1 MARKKQPEKK
11 KQIQTIPNAYIEGA
25 GIVAEERI
33 TETLEKNYMPYAMS
47 VIISRALPEIDGFKP
62 SHRKLLYTMYKMG
75 LLNGARTKSA
85 NVVGQTMRLNPH
97 GDGAIYETM
106 VRLARGNEALL
117 HPYVDSKGNFG
128 KAYSRDMA
136 YAASRYTE
144 VKLEPICQ
152 ELFRD
157 IDKETVD
164 FVPNYDNTMME
175 PSLFPATYPS
185 VLVNANVGIA
195 VSMASAVCPF
205 NLAEVCETTI
215 ALMKNPEHDILTTLK
230 GPDFPG
236 GGFLLMDENELRK
249 VIDTGRGSIKVRAK
263 WNYDKSGGCIEVT
276 EIPYSTTVEAII
288 DKIIENIKNGKLRE
302 ISYVRDETDLGGL
315 KIAIDLKRGA
325 DPEKVMQKLYKL
337 TPLMDSYACNFNI
350 LIGGT
355 PKVMGVREILTEW
368 IAFREECV
376 KRRVYFD
383 LNKKREKL
391 HLLEG
396 LEKILIDIDK
406 AIKIVRETE
415 EEINVVP
422 NLMVGFGIDEIQA
435 EYVAEIKLRHL
446 NREYILNRTK
456 EIDKL
461 REEIADMEETL
472 DSPKKIRSIIAK
484 ELKETAKKYGQP
496 RRTLFFHADEITD
509 VDTEVE
515 VSDDPMNLFLTESG
529 YFKKITPASLR
540 MNAEQKLKEND
551 EVRRHVETTNRAE
564 LIFLTS
570 NQQAYK
576 TKVSA
581 FDVCKA
587 SVMGDYIPAKLQFD
601 EGEYVVDMIVTSDY
615 SGQLLFV
622 FENGKAAKIAV
633 NAYET
638 KTNRKKLAK
647 AFSDK
652 SPLVAVLQLQDECD
666 VLVRSDGNRAILF
679 NTEMVAAKAARDTQ
693 GVQVMNLKAKQ
704 KVTEA
709 VILTPEQ
716 AQEMKKYRVKSIPA
730 AGSMAKELPDVG
742 QMTL

>member
-1 MARKKQPEKK
+1 MRKKKQPEKNN
-11 KQIQTIPNAYIEGA
+11 ILETLPNAYIEGA
-25 GIVAEERI
+25 GVVEEEKI
-33 TETLEKNYMPYAMS
+33 TDTLEKNYMPYAMS

-97 GDGAIYETM
+97 GDSAIYETM

-128 KAYSRDMA
+128 KSYSRDMA

-164 FVPNYDNTMME
+164 FVPNYDNTMIE
-175 PSLFPATYPS
+175 PTLFPATFPS
-185 VLVNANVGIA
+185 VLVNSNVGIA
-195 VSMASAVCPF
+195 VSMASSVCPF
-205 NLAEVCETTI
+205 NLSEVCETTI

-236 GGFLLMDENELRK
+236 GGFLLIDEAELRK
-249 VIDTGRGSIKVRAK
+249 VVETGRGSFKVRSK
-263 WNYDKSGGCIEVT
+263 WNYDKQGGCIEIT
-276 EIPYSTTVEAII
+276 EIPYSTTIEAVI

-302 ISYVRDETDLGGL
+302 ISYVRDETDRGGL

-337 TPLMDSYACNFNI
+337 TPLMDSYSCNFNI

-355 PKVMGVREILTEW
+355 PKVMGVREILNEW
-368 IAFREECV
+368 IAFRTDCV
-376 KRRVYFD
+376 KRRVFFD

-406 AIKIVRETE
+406 AIKIVRETK

-422 NLMVGFGIDEIQA
+422 NLMTGFGIDNIQA

-456 EIDKL
+456 EIDAL
-461 REEIADMEETL
+461 REEISEMEDTL
-472 DSPKKIRSIIAK
+472 DNAKKIRNIIAK

-496 RRTLFFHADEITD
+496 RRTLFFHADEISD
-509 VDTEVE
+509 ISTEVE
-515 VSDDPMNLFLTESG
+515 IPDDPMHVFLTKSG

-540 MNAEQKLKEND
+540 MNSEQKLKEND
-551 EVRRHVETTNRAE
+551 EVCYHEETTNRAE
-564 LIFLTS
+564 IIFLTS
-570 NQQAYK
+570 LKQAYK
-576 TKVSA
+576 AKLSS
-581 FDVCKA
+581 FDTSKA

-601 EGEYVVDMIVTSDY
+601 EGEYVTHMIVTKDY
-615 SGQLLFV
+615 SGKLLFV
-622 FENGKAAKIAV
+622 YENGKIAKVSI
-633 NAYET
+633 NSYET
-638 KTNRKKLAK
+638 KTNRKKLSK

-652 SPLVAVLQLQDECD
+652 STLVAVLEISDECD
-666 VLVRSDGNRAILF
+666 IFVRSDGGRALLVD
-679 NTEMVAAKAARDTQ
+679 TELISQKSTRDTQ
-693 GVQVMNLKAKQ
+693 GVQVMNLKPNQ
-704 KVTEA
+704 KIVYAFVLNKSQSES
-709 VILTPEQ
+709 V
-716 AQEMKKYRVKSIPA
+716 KKYRVKSIPA
-730 AGSMAKELPDVG
+730 SGGLTKGLPDVG